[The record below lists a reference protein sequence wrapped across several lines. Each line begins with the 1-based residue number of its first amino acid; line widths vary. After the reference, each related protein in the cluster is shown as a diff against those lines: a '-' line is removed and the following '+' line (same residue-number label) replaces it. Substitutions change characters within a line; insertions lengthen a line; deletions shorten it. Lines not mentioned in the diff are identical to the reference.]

1 VQDTPDL
8 HIGAIESIETAI
20 AHLADALA
28 HLDRMP
34 ASDRQSISFAAHV
47 MNNYLSVADAALNLL
62 SDALQGHPNPEVG
75 TWIDSLQHLGHLMSH
90 AMGRFSEGPS
100 ASELPL
106 KFDAV
111 DLSRLMLR
119 ACEYYRMA
127 AAQKGLTV
135 SCRPGT
141 DVPLAF
147 GDRVAI
153 AVVADNLLSNAV
165 KYSKPGG
172 SVQVEVVPGP
182 GGVACRVCDSGP
194 GLSASEQARLFQPGA
209 RVGPSPTA
217 GEPSAGF
224 GLVIVKQLV
233 ERMGGRV
240 WVESEPGQGACFS
253 FRIPYLPAEPA
264 RS

>member
-1 VQDTPDL
+1 MRDTPDL

-34 ASDRQSISFAAHV
+34 ASDRDSFSLAAHV
-47 MNNYLSVADAALNLL
+47 MNNYLSVQHAALDLL
-62 SDALQGHPNPEVG
+62 SDALRDHPNPEVK
-75 TWIDSLQHLGHLMSH
+75 TWIESLQHLGHLMSH
-90 AMGRFSEGPS
+90 AMGRFSERPS
-100 ASELPL
+100 GSEVPL

-111 DLSRLMLR
+111 DLSKLMTR
-119 ACEYYRMA
+119 ACEYYKMPA
-127 AAQKGLTV
+127 TQKGLTIT
-135 SCRPGT
+135 CRPGSG
-141 DVPLAF
+141 VPLAY

-172 SVQVEVVPGP
+172 SIQVEVVPGP
-182 GGVACRVCDSGP
+182 GGVACRVCDSGQ
-194 GLSASEQARLFQPGA
+194 GLTASEQARLFMPGA
-209 RVGPSPTA
+209 KVGPSPTA
-217 GEPSAGF
+217 GEPSIGY
-224 GLVIVKQLV
+224 GLAIVKHLV
-233 ERMGGRV
+233 DRMGGRV
-240 WVESEPGQGACFS
+240 WVESEPGHGACFS